1 MMRETIKQLN
11 EYITSTGKRVFKHR
25 EKVIRLK
32 LGLSKKQ
39 MKRVLNSPDK
49 IKVLWC
55 VIDNV
60 HATHS
65 MYFRRLTFGNLC
77 RPAMLRTLLDPNMTE
92 QQFINEY
99 DEIYAEL
106 DGFVVRKVMSYES
119 KLR

>member
-1 MMRETIKQLN
+1 MQSWQEQLSQYIEEKQ
-11 EYITSTGKRVFKHR
+11 KRVFRHR
-25 EKVIRLK
+25 EKVIRLR

-55 VIDNV
+55 VIDKV
-60 HATHS
+60 HTTHS
-65 MYFRRLTFGNLC
+65 MYFRKLTFGNLY

-106 DGFVVRKVMSYES
+106 DGFVVRKIMSYNWV
-119 KLR
+119 LL